1 MSGWSASAVARGP
14 QDRRRRLHRE
24 AELGTRPLPTG
35 SCRTRRRRGDMAPTV
50 LIVQVLAR
58 LRCISHLARPTRP
71 AAVPN
76 VGCTCGSSGPG
87 RHLPRCR
94 PNRHHDANQG
104 HVRPLTGLPE
114 EPSTG
119 SFAVS
124 GQQAR
129 LPPTI
134 SSSAEPAESGSP
146 PRAMAYDSF
155 VMGAGGVP
163 ARPRRAG
170 CGPLQCCH
178 VPSRCR
184 PCRLA

>member
-1 MSGWSASAVARGP
+1 VSGWSASAVARGP

-94 PNRHHDANQG
+94 PNRHDDANQG
-104 HVRPLTGLPE
+104 HVRPLTALPKSLPQAHS
-114 EPSTG
+114 PSRVNRRDYRPRSAHRRNQPNPG
-119 SFAVS
+119 
-124 GQQAR
+124 R
-129 LPPTI
+129 LPGRWRMTAL
-134 SSSAEPAESGSP
+134 SWGLAGSLLGHAARVADHYSAVMFLLAAA
-146 PRAMAYDSF
+146 RAA
-155 VMGAGGVP
+155 
-163 ARPRRAG
+163 
-170 CGPLQCCH
+170 
-178 VPSRCR
+178 
-184 PCRLA
+184 

>member
-1 MSGWSASAVARGP
+1 VSGWSASAVARGP

-129 LPPTI
+129 C
-134 SSSAEPAESGSP
+134 
-146 PRAMAYDSF
+146 
-155 VMGAGGVP
+155 
-163 ARPRRAG
+163 RPRSAHRRNQPNPGRLPGRWRMTALSWGLAGSLLGHAARVADHYSAVMFLLGAERA
-170 CGPLQCCH
+170 
-178 VPSRCR
+178 
-184 PCRLA
+184 A